1 MKHCVLSLMPLSEDA
16 RARIGARYLLIEA
29 PDAQSRARAV
39 AEHGAAVEVVLSIG
53 SVGLTDAEM
62 AQMPKLQL
70 AAALGVGFEKIDREA
85 ARKRGIAVINGA
97 GSNAGGVA
105 DHAMALLLAV
115 LRDLPGYDRACRRG
129 YWRDELPARRSA
141 AGLRLGLLGFGAIG
155 RQIARR
161 ATAFDMQVGYH
172 SRHRRD
178 DVQWPYFDTVTA
190 LAQWSEALMVAVP
203 GGPDTHHLVD
213 AAVIAALGPQ
223 GMLVNIGRG
232 SVVDTAALAAA
243 LSGEALAAAALDVYE
258 GEPSVPLSL
267 LRYDNVLLTP
277 HVAGSSPES
286 IAEGVTLFLANLER
300 HFDGRPLLTPV

>member
-16 RARIGARYLLIEA
+16 RARIGARYQLIEA
-29 PDAQSRARAV
+29 PDAESRVRAV
-39 AEHGAAVEVVLSIG
+39 AERGAEVDVVLSIG
-53 SVGLTDAEM
+53 SIGLTDAEM
-62 AQMPKLQL
+62 AQMPKLRL

-129 YWRDELPARRSA
+129 YWRDELPPRRSA

-161 ATAFDMQVGYH
+161 AQAFDMQVGYH
-172 SRHRRD
+172 SRRRREE
-178 DVQWPYFDTVTA
+178 VSLPYFDSA
-190 LAQWSEALMVAVP
+190 LALADWCEALMIAVP
-203 GGPDTHHLVD
+203 GGAETHHLVD
-213 AAVIAALGPQ
+213 AAILRALGPQ
-223 GMLVNIGRG
+223 GLLVNIGRG
-232 SVVDTAALAAA
+232 SVLDTTALADA
-243 LSGEALAAAALDVYE
+243 LSRDALGAVALDVYE
-258 GEPSVPLSL
+258 GEPAAPLSL

-286 IAEGVTLFLANLER
+286 IAEGVTLFLRNLDCLFAGE
-300 HFDGRPLLTPV
+300 PLLTPV